1 LPRDGI
7 PDIYAVQGNGAPGCL
22 TCTTTIPT
30 TSTWARPWG
39 RRTRPAGISGTYQT
53 DAGGSGDTVNAISV
67 NGHNELIVGNGAN
80 LIKGPLQLWGWTP

>member
-1 LPRDGI
+1 M
-7 PDIYAVQGNGAPGCL
+7 QGNGAPGCL
-22 TCTTTIPT
+22 TCTTNYPDYLYLGGTVGET
-30 TSTWARPWG
+30 YTSG
-39 RRTRPAGISGTYQT
+39 AGVSGTYQT